1 REIFV
6 RGLSERSHGNAA
18 GIGLADFTSTRLI
31 RAMDYRSTVIN
42 CLTAGYPEGANLP
55 VHFET
60 DREVVDAALAII
72 GTRDSAS
79 ARVLHIRN
87 TLHLEDIEVS
97 EPCLD
102 EPARETDFAVEQPV
116 GDFCFDSSGNMVRV

>member
-1 REIFV
+1 MAR
-6 RGLSERSHGNAA
+6 
-18 GIGLADFTSTRLI
+18 
-31 RAMDYRSTVIN
+31 
-42 CLTAGYPEGANLP
+42 
-55 VHFET
+55 

-116 GDFCFDSSGNMVRV
+116 GDFCFDSSGNMVRIAQA